1 MIAKLITALL
11 TGFLITLLSIT
22 FIGII
27 ISASYTFIFQIAF
40 WLGITKRAV
49 IIILALIA
57 LVVSLMTFASIMDK
71 D

>member
-1 MIAKLITALL
+1 MIAKIITALL